1 MNSDS
6 WWYSFVVA
14 FRRECRRMTARRFYW
29 VAALLLPL
37 FAVGFMASVFGNG
50 RMEPLPVGW
59 VDEDESATSR
69 EIRSALEAIP
79 SLQVAHV
86 YADEWA
92 ARRAMERR
100 EVYGYLV
107 VPFGYEFYTQ
117 TDAPRALRGYYHTAF
132 LSVGGEVKRAFASL
146 MQPLA
151 VAPVVAQASAVGMSA
166 SAVSDFLQPVAEQV
180 HPLFNPTLNY
190 RLYLSYPFCFILLQ
204 VLLLLLTT
212 YVLGIERKEG
222 TAADWLRGAQGR
234 VGAAVVGKLAPYW
247 LLFAGVSL
255 LAHVLFFGYLR
266 LPTVTSPIWLW
277 LGSLCFLASTQA
289 VALCFYALLPVLGL
303 VFSGVSMFGSLGATL
318 SGVTF
323 PLRSMPWPV
332 EWASYLFPLRYFVE
346 LSQQWMTEGME
357 HWTEVLPL
365 GALLLFL
372 LPAWGLL
379 PRLKKIYQSTS

>member
-1 MNSDS
+1 
-6 WWYSFVVA
+6 
-14 FRRECRRMTARRFYW
+14 
-29 VAALLLPL
+29 
-37 FAVGFMASVFGNG
+37 
-50 RMEPLPVGW
+50 
-59 VDEDESATSR
+59 
-69 EIRSALEAIP
+69 
-79 SLQVAHV
+79 
-86 YADEWA
+86 
-92 ARRAMERR
+92 
-100 EVYGYLV
+100 
-107 VPFGYEFYTQ
+107 
-117 TDAPRALRGYYHTAF
+117 
-132 LSVGGEVKRAFASL
+132 
-146 MQPLA
+146 
-151 VAPVVAQASAVGMSA
+151 MSA

-234 VGAAVVGKLAPYW
+234 VGAAVAGKLAPYW

-346 LSQQWMTEGME
+346 LSQQWMMEGME
-357 HWTEVLPL
+357 HWTEALPL